1 MLITGLLQML
11 TRVPALKG
19 RQARLQQLRRT
30 LARIVQ
36 PA

>member
-1 MLITGLLQML
+1 MLINCLLHIV
-11 TRVPALKG
+11 TRALALKG
-19 RQARLQQLRRT
+19 QQARLQQLRRT